1 MLMYVYI
8 LVLHAIISS
17 PKVALNDRVA
27 YGVNR
32 VTIVGK
38 QLDIELA

>member
-1 MLMYVYI
+1 MFVYI

-17 PKVALNDRVA
+17 PKVVLNDREA

-32 VTIVGK
+32 VTNVGK